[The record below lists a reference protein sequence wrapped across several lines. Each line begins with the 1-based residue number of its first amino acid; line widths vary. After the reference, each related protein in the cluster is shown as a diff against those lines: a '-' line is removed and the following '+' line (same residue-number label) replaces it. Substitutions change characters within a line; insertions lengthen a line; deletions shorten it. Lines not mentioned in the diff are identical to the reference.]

1 MKYEDIK
8 KAIKNNKSVY
18 WSNDNYKIIY
28 DEYLEEFLIHSIS
41 NNNYIKLLDD
51 KYYLKDCYIKESN

>member
-1 MKYEDIK
+1 MKYKDIK

-28 DEYLEEFLIHSIS
+28 DKKCQRLLIHSIC
-41 NNNYIKLLDD
+41 NNHYIKLLDN
-51 KYYLKDCYIKESN
+51 KYYLK